1 MVGIG
6 GAGMSAIA
14 EILLDRGLEVSGSDA
29 APSATLER
37 LRGAGARVHVGHAAR
52 QVGAADLLVVSSAV
66 PADNPELEE
75 AARRAIP
82 VVGRGALLAELA
94 ASRRT
99 VAVAGSHGKTT
110 TTSMIALALE
120 DAGGDPTAVIG
131 GRVRALGGN
140 ARVGRGPL
148 MVVEADESDRSFLHL
163 APEIAVLTSIDD
175 EHLDAYGGMA
185 ELEGAFAAFAARV
198 PAAGC
203 VVFCADDARLGR
215 LLRAASVPAPLLA
228 YGIDE
233 PTAAVRALE
242 VSLGAA
248 GSRCRVAVRCG
259 PAPAEVELALRVPG
273 RHNLQNALAALT
285 VAARLGLPP
294 ARVAAALARFE
305 GAERR
310 FEPHGEAGGVRVV
323 DDYGHH
329 PTEVAAAI
337 ETARLGAPGRV
348 IVVFQPHRYTRTLR
362 LRERFGPAL
371 ALADAVILTEVY
383 AAGEPP
389 VAGATSGAIA
399 AAVRAVSAVPVR
411 CVETLDAA
419 AVAAAGTARRGDVV
433 LTLGAGTVGT
443 IAPRILRYLEERA
456 S

>member
-29 APSATLER
+29 APSATLDR
-37 LRGAGARVHVGHAAR
+37 LRRAGARVHVGHAAR
-52 QVGAADLLVVSSAV
+52 QVGTADLLVVSSAV
-66 PADNPELEE
+66 PAHNPELEE

-140 ARVGRGPL
+140 ARVGRGPW

-163 APEIAVLTSIDD
+163 EPEIAVLTSIDD

-185 ELEGAFAAFAARV
+185 ELEEAFAAFAARV

-203 VVFCADDARLGR
+203 IVACADDARLRR
-215 LLRAASVPAPLLA
+215 LLRAAPAPLLA
-228 YGIDE
+228 YGIHE
-233 PTAAVRALE
+233 PSAAVRALE
-242 VSLGAA
+242 VTLGAA
-248 GSRCRVAVRCG
+248 GSRCRIAVRCG

-285 VAARLGLPP
+285 VAVRLGVPP
-294 ARVAAALARFE
+294 ARVVAALARFE
-305 GAERR
+305 GADRR
-310 FEPHGEAGGVRVV
+310 FEHHGEAGGVRVV

-337 ETARLGAPGRV
+337 ETSRLSAPGRV

-362 LRERFGPAL
+362 LRERFGAVL

-383 AAGEPP
+383 AAGESP

-399 AAVRAVSAVPVR
+399 AAVRAVSPIPVH

-419 AVAAAGTARRGDVV
+419 AVAAVGTARPGDVV

-443 IAPRILRYLEERA
+443 IAPRILRLLGERP

>member
-294 ARVAAALARFE
+294 ARV
-305 GAERR
+305 
-310 FEPHGEAGGVRVV
+310 EAGGVRVV

-383 AAGEPP
+383 AAGESP

-443 IAPRILRYLEERA
+443 IAPRILRSLEERA

>member
-29 APSATLER
+29 APSAVLDR
-37 LRGAGARVHVGHAAR
+37 LRTAGANVHVGHAAG
-52 QVGAADLLVVSSAV
+52 QVGPADLLVVSSAV

-75 AARRAIP
+75 AERRAIP

-94 ASRRT
+94 AAWRT

-140 ARVGRGPL
+140 ARVGRGPW

-163 APEIAVLTSIDD
+163 APEVAVLTSVDD

-185 ELEGAFAAFAARV
+185 ELEEAFAAFAARV

-203 VVFCADDARLGR
+203 VVACADDARLRR
-215 LLRAASVPAPLLA
+215 LLRTAPAPLLA

-233 PTAAVRALE
+233 PSAVVRALD
-242 VSLGAA
+242 VTLGAS

-285 VAARLGLPP
+285 VAVRLGLSP
-294 ARVAAALARFE
+294 ARAAAALARFE

-310 FEPHGEAGGVRVV
+310 FEHHGEAGGVRVV

-337 ETARLGAPGRV
+337 ETARVGTPGRV

-383 AAGEPP
+383 AAGESPI
-389 VAGATSGAIA
+389 AGATSGAIA
-399 AAVRAVSAVPVR
+399 AAVRAVSRVPVH
-411 CVETLDAA
+411 CVGTLDAA
-419 AVAAAGTARRGDVV
+419 AVAAVGTARPGDVV

-443 IAPRILRYLEERA
+443 IAPRILRFLEERA

>member
-294 ARVAAALARFE
+294 AR
-305 GAERR
+305 
-310 FEPHGEAGGVRVV
+310 
-323 DDYGHH
+323 
-329 PTEVAAAI
+329 
-337 ETARLGAPGRV
+337 LGAPGRV

-383 AAGEPP
+383 AAGESP

-443 IAPRILRYLEERA
+443 IAPRILRSLEERA

>member
-29 APSATLER
+29 ARSAVLDR
-37 LRGAGARVHVGHAAR
+37 LRAAGAEVHVGHAAG
-52 QVGAADLLVVSSAV
+52 QVGPADLLIVSSAV

-140 ARVGRGPL
+140 ARVGKGPW

-163 APEIAVLTSIDD
+163 APEVAVLTSIDD
-175 EHLDAYGGMA
+175 EHLDAYGGIA
-185 ELEGAFAAFAARV
+185 ELEKAFAAFAARV

-203 VVFCADDARLGR
+203 VVACADDARLRR
-215 LLRAASVPAPLLA
+215 LLRAAPAPLLA

-233 PTAAVRALE
+233 PSAAVRALE
-242 VSLGAA
+242 VTLGAA

-294 ARVAAALARFE
+294 ARAAAALARFE

-310 FEPHGEAGGVRVV
+310 FERHGEAGGVRVV

-337 ETARLGAPGRV
+337 ETARLGASERV

-383 AAGEPP
+383 AAGESP

-399 AAVRAVSAVPVR
+399 AAIRAVSPIPVH
-411 CVETLDAA
+411 CVGTLDAA
-419 AVAAAGTARRGDVV
+419 AVAAVGTARPGDVV

-443 IAPRILRYLEERA
+443 IAPRILRSLEERA